1 MSKKEK
7 KSYFW
12 RINTKQFIMKR
23 FLIISL
29 ILSGFLNMKAQ
40 DVVLL
45 NYNTLE
51 RKYEKSSEKI
61 QHERKKLKDR
71 IWFKHGILL
80 QEIYK
85 IGLEYVGEG
94 TSLTEFK
101 LYYDEPINTV
111 TKQENGSEVKILE
124 FENMDYYFVNDALQR
139 WKRKKI
145 VTEKPLDKAYEAYQ
159 KTLELDEKGR
169 RTDDVKEQLQE
180 LKQQYVQAGINSY
193 YNQNLDE
200 ALDDFEMVLNINDM
214 DMFEGVIDTIMV
226 QYSGIIARDL
236 GNYKKAAEYYTKLA
250 SMNYGGPAVY
260 LNVKNDYLQL
270 GDSTMAIEIMEKAFN
285 KYEDSINIVANLVDL
300 YIKTGNIEQG
310 LEKINQA
317 ILDNPDKGELY
328 YWKGRLLLNSKDEDR
343 IDQALEVYK
352 KAVEKN
358 PDLYYV
364 YYDIGFI
371 YFLQGQDIFSQA
383 GLEQDTERR
392 KEITEIATEKYEQAL
407 PMLEKALKLNE
418 ENAEIKRE
426 TLDVLKR
433 IYYKLGMTEKY
444 DEVTKKL
451 NNL

>member
-1 MSKKEK
+1 
-7 KSYFW
+7 
-12 RINTKQFIMKR
+12 
-23 FLIISL
+23 
-29 ILSGFLNMKAQ
+29 MKAQ

-51 RKYEKSSEKI
+51 RKYEKSNERI
-61 QHERKKLKDR
+61 QHDRRKLKDKTWLKR
-71 IWFKHGILL
+71 GIIL
-80 QEIYK
+80 QDIYK
-85 IGLEYVGEG
+85 LGLEYIGEG

-111 TKQENGSEVKILE
+111 TKQENGNEVKILE
-124 FENMDYYFVNDALQR
+124 YENMDYYFLNNALQR

-180 LKQQYVQAGINSY
+180 LKQQYIQAGINSY
-193 YNQNLDE
+193 YNENLQE
-200 ALDDFEMVLNINDM
+200 ALDDFEMVLNINEM
-214 DMFEGVIDTIMV
+214 DMFEGVVDTLMV

-250 SMNYGGPAVY
+250 NLNYGGPSVY

-270 GDSTMAIEIMEKAFN
+270 GDSTMAIEIMEQAFN
-285 KYEDSINIVANLVDL
+285 KYQDSVNVVANLVDL
-300 YIKTGNIEQG
+300 YIKTGSIDQG
-310 LEKINQA
+310 LEKINEA
-317 ILDNPDKGELY
+317 ILNNPDKGELY
-328 YWKGRLLLNSKDEDR
+328 YWKGRLLLNSKAADR

-352 KAVEKN
+352 EAVDKN

-392 KEITEIATEKYEQAL
+392 KEINEIATEKYEQAL
-407 PMLEKALKLNE
+407 PMLEKALELNE
-418 ENAEIKRE
+418 ENMNIKRE

-444 DEVTKKL
+444 DEVTKQL